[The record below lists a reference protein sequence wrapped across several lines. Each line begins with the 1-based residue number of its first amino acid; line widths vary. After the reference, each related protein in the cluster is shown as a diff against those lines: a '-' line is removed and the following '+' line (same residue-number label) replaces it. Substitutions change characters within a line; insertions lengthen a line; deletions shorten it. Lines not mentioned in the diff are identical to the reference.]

1 MKKINILFLSLF
13 VLASCSKDDDN
24 DNGTAKSSAKAITA
38 FVFTATEN
46 EALSADV
53 KASIDEDKK
62 TVTAEFPAGTAVT
75 SLKPSITISEDAK
88 VTPGDKEAKD
98 FSEAVAYTVTA
109 EDGTEAKYTVTV
121 TIGKSSAK
129 AITSFVFLAT
139 DNKVLSEDVEAEIDE
154 EQKTITAEMPLGTVT
169 TSLMP
174 SIVVSEAAT
183 VSPDNGV
190 AKDFSTKVEYKVT
203 AEDGSTLVYTITVN
217 VALTDRQVL
226 IELYNAN
233 PDNTLAWDLDDEDI
247 SNWENVT
254 VKNGRVVGLR
264 FFNGFNDAP
273 PFGGKNLTTLPA
285 SIRYLTKLESLSIK
299 QNRLTSV
306 PASIGNLK
314 NLKVLNLVANSLSE
328 IPAEIGNLTNLS
340 ELFISIN
347 RLTSL
352 PKEIGNLKNLSYLE
366 LYKNDFT
373 EVPGAINE
381 LNGLTLLNLSENEI
395 DSLNPEF
402 FNLEN
407 LTYLDL
413 SENALTSIPA
423 EIGNLGVLRTLFL
436 DNNKLTNLPSEM
448 AGLTQLRYLYIHR
461 NQITVIPSEICDL
474 PKLEGIIKDDTAECE
489 Q

>member
-1 MKKINILFLSLF
+1 MKKVSILFLSLL
-13 VLASCSKDDDN
+13 VLVSCSKDDDN
-24 DNGTAKSSAKAITA
+24 TNVDKSDAKAITA
-38 FVFTATEN
+38 FVFAAADNDALTEDIKAEIDEGEKTIAATVP
-46 EALSADV
+46 SGTDV
-53 KASIDEDKK
+53 K
-62 TVTAEFPAGTAVT
+62 V
-75 SLKPSITISEDAK
+75 LKPTLTVSEKAK
-88 VTPGDKEAKD
+88 TSPDNKAAKD
-98 FSEAVAYTVTA
+98 FTEAVEYTVTA
-109 EDGTEAKYTVTV
+109 EDGSEAKYAVTV
-121 TIGKSSAK
+121 SVGKSSAK
-129 AITSFVFLAT
+129 EITSFVFLAA
-139 DNKVLSEDVEAEIDE
+139 DNEALSEDVEAEIDE
-154 EQKTITAEMPLGTVT
+154 EQKTITAEMPIGTVT

-174 SIVVSEAAT
+174 SIVVSEGST

-203 AEDGSTLVYTITVN
+203 AQDGSTLVYTITVN

-285 SIRYLTKLESLSIK
+285 SIRYLTKLESLSVQ

-413 SENALTSIPA
+413 SENALTSIPS

-448 AGLTQLRYLYIHR
+448 AGLTQLQYLYIHR